1 MGTFFVDSAV
11 NKAKVIVDKLTKLTC
26 TLANGGF
33 SAKSTSLTLLYCF
46 DLARES
52 ALCFTANN
60 HSLVVDY
67 MQAKTVYPT
76 FGFASTS
83 SSRQAQLTIG

>member
-11 NKAKVIVDKLTKLTC
+11 NKANVTVDKLTKLTC

-52 ALCFTANN
+52 ALCFKANN
-60 HSLVVDY
+60 PPPLW
-67 MQAKTVYPT
+67 
-76 FGFASTS
+76 
-83 SSRQAQLTIG
+83 